1 MAKASISMPH
11 RRRGP
16 SRAIRPNARP
26 AHARCHFTVA
36 GAAEQIADMIDDWF
50 SSRAADGFNVMPPIL
65 PALLNSF
72 VDEVVPILQKRGLFR
87 NGLCGA
93 HASVSLGAS
102 AAAHDLRQILSSCRW

>member
-1 MAKASISMPH
+1 
-11 RRRGP
+11 
-16 SRAIRPNARP
+16 
-26 AHARCHFTVA
+26 
-36 GAAEQIADMIDDWF
+36 MIDDWF

-102 AAAHDLRQILSSCRW
+102 AAAQPILCRAAGAVRGA